1 MKRRPILL
9 TVIGVSVFVVLVCVG
24 ILRYTKVDIA
34 HAVRYWSLNRIRV
47 LLWIRPDFVNS
58 TDEYGNTPLH
68 IAANGCSVDE
78 LALFL
83 AKGARINARS
93 NHGRTPLYGSV
104 SANRQDEAG
113 WLLAHGAEVN
123 VTDDGGVTPLH
134 VAVSQNFPDMVE
146 LFLNNKADVNA
157 KDNNGETPLDWACK
171 QIMKE
176 MDGKIKIK
184 MNNEIWMVLSNALYE
199 ADSPTNKLKFT
210 NWPFTGQR
218 SFQVAPYFESEQTIV
233 EMLRLH
239 GGQK

>member
-9 TVIGVSVFVVLVCVG
+9 TVIGVSVFVVLVCIG

-83 AKGARINARS
+83 AKGANINARD
-93 NHGRTPLYGSV
+93 NHGNTPLRDSII
-104 SANRQDEAG
+104 ANRQDEAG
-113 WLLAHGAEVN
+113 WLMAHGAEVN
-123 VTDDGGVTPLH
+123 VKDDGGVTPLH
-134 VAVSQNFPDMVE
+134 LAVRQRFPDMVA
-146 LFLNNKADVNA
+146 LLLANKADVNA
-157 KDNNGETPLDWACK
+157 RDNNGETPLYWACK
-171 QIMKE
+171 QMKDD
-176 MDGKIKIK
+176 MGKSKIHK
-184 MNNEIWMVLSNALYE
+184 DDWMVLSNALYE
-199 ADSPTNKLKFT
+199 ADSPTNKLKVT
-210 NWPFTGQR
+210 NWPYTGNGP
-218 SFQVAPYFESEQTIV
+218 PYYDGEPTIV

-239 GGQK
+239 GGEK